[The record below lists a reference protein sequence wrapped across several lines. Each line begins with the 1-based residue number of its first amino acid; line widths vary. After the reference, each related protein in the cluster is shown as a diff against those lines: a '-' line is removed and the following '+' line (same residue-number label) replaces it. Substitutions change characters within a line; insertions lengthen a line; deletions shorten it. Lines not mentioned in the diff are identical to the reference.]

1 MDGPICGDALRAS
14 GTRTRVKI
22 REDWVIR
29 RKPFPVCYR
38 GRGLLRDYTGRD
50 CDVQDI
56 VQPANPRRRAVRES
70 LMLDAKQRA
79 AGSSPAGG
87 IYFLVFENPNMA
99 ALVQLVRTPDCGS
112 GGRGFESHM
121 PPQLLNIIGR

>member
-1 MDGPICGDALRAS
+1 MYGPICGDALRAS

-22 REDWVIR
+22 QEDWVIR
-29 RKPFPVCYR
+29 RKPFPVSQN
-38 GRGLLRDYTGRD
+38 GEGILRDYTGRD

-87 IYFLVFENPNMA
+87 IYYLAIRSKDMA

-121 PPQLLNIIGR
+121 PPQVLNMY

>member
-14 GTRTRVKI
+14 GTRIVLSKNPGGLGNPQET
-22 REDWVIR
+22 
-29 RKPFPVCYR
+29 FPSR
-38 GRGLLRDYTGRD
+38 GQRRGLLRDYTGRD

-56 VQPANPRRRAVRES
+56 VQPANLCERAVRES

-87 IYFLVFENPNMA
+87 ISSRALKLVMA

-112 GGRGFESHM
+112 GGRGFEPHM
-121 PPQLLNIIGR
+121 PPQKTSTT